1 MSSPRLLCIRGGRRP
16 ITALSGSS
24 QGAAAGQGLLELA
37 RPPPPPPLLCG
48 QRFRGRLRSPRGTRF
63 VRRGLS
69 AGPAAPGRSRS
80 AGLEAP
86 EGAAAA
92 GLPAHG
98 GRRRRAG
105 WRRGCPCGLGSGF
118 LPPPPPPAPPP
129 FFFPNVGAGVPRP
142 ESRAAPLRFLRLVPH
157 PRRPSPRGRAQHLRR
172 RAGTPPGPAAGRR
185 AAGAE
190 PRGDRRCSSAA
201 GPAEGARRPPTAL
214 RRPRRSSGER
224 LRAGSRRSEG
234 GGRAEPAAAWKRRG
248 VGREAPGAA
257 AEPDCV
263 RNGKQR
269 LRAPPRPLRAT
280 P

>member
-118 LPPPPPPAPPP
+118 LPPPPPPPLPPR
-129 FFFPNVGAGVPRP
+129 FFFPTSALEFPVP
-142 ESRAAPLRFLRLVPH
+142 RAAPRRCGSSASFPTPGGPLPAVALNSCGGERGPPRARRRGGGLRA
-157 PRRPSPRGRAQHLRR
+157 PSPGATAGAAPPRGRQR
-172 RAGTPPGPAAGRR
+172 TPAPSGWG
-185 AAGAE
+185 
-190 PRGDRRCSSAA
+190 SSPIVRS
-201 GPAEGARRPPTAL
+201 GQ
-214 RRPRRSSGER
+214 RPR
-224 LRAGSRRSEG
+224 
-234 GGRAEPAAAWKRRG
+234 
-248 VGREAPGAA
+248 VGRVARTRATWPTTGAA
-257 AEPDCV
+257 STS
-263 RNGKQR
+263 
-269 LRAPPRPLRAT
+269 L
-280 P
+280 